1 MLAIKVI
8 GTITEFSNKCL
19 KIGTKN
25 HSLVEPRNMSHILSN
40 LKIILSEFLEEPRD
54 LSFSLNDDGKRI
66 LQQGNTDRITPC
78 YE

>member
-1 MLAIKVI
+1 
-8 GTITEFSNKCL
+8 
-19 KIGTKN
+19 
-25 HSLVEPRNMSHILSN
+25 MSHILSN
-40 LKIILSEFLEEPRD
+40 LKIILSEFLEEPCD